1 MRDCLE
7 WDEIWRN
14 FASDLRFKIYAYVKF
29 HKFGFVIWLFD
40 CLGLAGMR
48 ALSMLAFIRKVK
60 SKNGARKCQSLL
72 RPLRNYHFPF
82 ILCVYISL
90 LSFDLFIQNDL
101 RQLNVVSDINL
112 TVVVQVAGQS
122 TTGSLE
128 CSLCDL

>member
-1 MRDCLE
+1 MWECLE

-48 ALSMLAFIRKVK
+48 ALSMLAFIRKGK
-60 SKNGARKCQSLL
+60 SKKGARKCS
-72 RPLRNYHFPF
+72 PF
-82 ILCVYISL
+82 FASCVTYIFHSFFVYISL